1 MNELG
6 IRSLVFSSS
15 ATVYGVPET
24 LSYTETH
31 RLAAINPYGATKPTV
46 ENILRDLCR
55 SDPQW
60 RVGILRYFNLF
71 GAHASG
77 LIGEDLRGIPNNLMP
92 FIAQVAGGRRPHLN
106 IWGDDFA
113 TLDGTGVRDYVH
125 VTDLAI
131 GHVKALDH
139 LNHLDGDGGCFAVNI
154 GTGQGHSVMD
164 MVRAFESACSHTIA
178 FKVGP
183 SARRRSAHIFCGCHT
198 GPHAAGLAGRTRP
211 GQHVPGHLE
220 LVSQKPQQI

>member
-15 ATVYGVPET
+15 ATAYGVPET

-46 ENILRDLCR
+46 ENILCDLCR

-77 LIGEDLRGIPNNLMP
+77 LIGEDLRGISNNLMP

-154 GTGQGHSVMD
+154 GTGQGAQRDGHGAGFRVGVWPHHCLQS
-164 MVRAFESACSHTIA
+164 
-178 FKVGP
+178 GP
-183 SARRRSAHIFCGCHT
+183 SARRRSACIFCGCHT
-198 GPHAAGLAGRTRP
+198 GPHVAGLAG
-211 GQHVPGHLE
+211 
-220 LVSQKPQQI
+220 